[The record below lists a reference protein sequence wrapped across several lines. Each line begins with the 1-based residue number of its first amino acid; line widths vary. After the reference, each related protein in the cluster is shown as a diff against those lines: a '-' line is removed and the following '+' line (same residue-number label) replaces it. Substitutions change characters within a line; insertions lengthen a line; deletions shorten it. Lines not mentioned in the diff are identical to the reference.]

1 MYEKIKTWVCDNIHF
16 VHMDYH
22 NINFYSYHLFL

>member
-1 MYEKIKTWVCDNIHF
+1 MKKIKTWVCDNIHF

-22 NINFYSYHLFL
+22 NINFIPIICSYN